1 MRRTALI
8 LATALISVLGMA
20 MATAAHA
27 APPSLPDIEDEVMC
41 PTCRTSL
48 SVANSPQADEER
60 DFIRSLI
67 AQGKSKKQIKAAL
80 AVQYGRDALAV
91 PKAQGFDITATL
103 VPIGVGVGALA
114 LLVILL
120 PRWRRRARGAPAMPA
135 AMGPAI
141 SAADSARLDEELRR
155 FDR

>member
-1 MRRTALI
+1 MRRALLL
-8 LATALISVLGMA
+8 LATALIAVLA
-20 MATAAHA
+20 TATAAHA

-41 PTCRTSL
+41 PTCRTPL
-48 SVANSPQADEER
+48 NVANSPQADEER

-67 AQGKSKKQIKAAL
+67 AQGKSKKQIKEAVAAE
-80 AVQYGRDALAV
+80 YGRDALAV

-120 PRWRRRARGAPAMPA
+120 PRWRRRTRAAPATPVA
-135 AMGPAI
+135 AGPAI

>member
-1 MRRTALI
+1 MRRVATLLAILASLA
-8 LATALISVLGMA
+8 LATAA
-20 MATAAHA
+20 QA

-41 PTCRTSL
+41 PTCRTAL
-48 SVANSPQADEER
+48 NVANSPQADEER
-60 DFIRSLI
+60 AYIRSLI
-67 AQGKSKKQIKAAL
+67 AEGKSKAEIKQAL
-80 AVQYGRDALAV
+80 AREYGRDALAV
-91 PKAQGFDITATL
+91 PKAEGFDVTATV

-120 PRWRRRARGAPAMPA
+120 PRWRRREKDSPAAPAA
-135 AMGPAI
+135 AGPPL

>member
-1 MRRTALI
+1 MRRIAL
-8 LATALISVLGMA
+8 LLAVLASLTATAV
-20 MATAAHA
+20 AHA
-27 APPSLPDIEDEVMC
+27 APPTLPDVEDEVMC
-41 PTCRTSL
+41 PTCRTPL
-48 SVANSPQADEER
+48 NVANSPQADEER

-67 AQGKSKKQIKAAL
+67 AQGKSKKQIKEAVAAE
-80 AVQYGRDALAV
+80 YGRDALAV

-103 VPIGVGVGALA
+103 VTIGVGVGALA

-120 PRWRRRARGAPAMPA
+120 PRWRRRTRAAPATPVA
-135 AMGPAI
+135 AGPAI

>member
-1 MRRTALI
+1 MRRAALL
-8 LATALISVLGMA
+8 LATALIALLA
-20 MATAAHA
+20 TATAAHA
-27 APPSLPDIEDEVMC
+27 APPTLPDIEDEVMC
-41 PTCRTSL
+41 PTCRTAL
-48 SVANSPQADEER
+48 NVANSPQADEER

-80 AVQYGRDALAV
+80 AAEYGRDALAV
-91 PKAQGFDITATL
+91 PKAQGFDIAATV
-103 VPIGVGVGALA
+103 VPVGVGVGALA

-120 PRWRRRARGAPAMPA
+120 PRWRRRARRTPAKPA
-135 AMGPAI
+135 AAGPAI